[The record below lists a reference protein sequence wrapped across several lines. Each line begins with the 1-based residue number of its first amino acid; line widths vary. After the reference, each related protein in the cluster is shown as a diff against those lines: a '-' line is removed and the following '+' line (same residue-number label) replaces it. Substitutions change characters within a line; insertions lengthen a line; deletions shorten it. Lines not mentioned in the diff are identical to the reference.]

1 MRGRGIRLVAAVVE
15 LRGSIGG
22 VWDVLAVSDG
32 EGEVEGNNRV
42 QQYALYNATMSVN
55 AEQSE

>member
-42 QQYALYNATMSVN
+42 QQYALYNVTKSVN
-55 AEQSE
+55 AE